1 MSQRVCAGS
10 KSAGYEQRVGTG
22 RRRTAAAVAIP
33 PPHAGMMIPRQP
45 QLRRPGTGPV
55 LDGRQFWNQCQNPMH
70 KRLHNTLLGV
80 RPQ

>member
-33 PPHAGMMIPRQP
+33 PTTRWHDDSAPAP
-45 QLRRPGTGPV
+45 T
-55 LDGRQFWNQCQNPMH
+55 
-70 KRLHNTLLGV
+70 T
-80 RPQ
+80 